1 MDTIRDKPLRS
12 GKYASNHLPGCQKT
26 INKHTNPCA
35 FTGREET
42 LMRTNIN
49 IIRKF
54 VYLHLKLLITAST
67 VNTKQPILP
76 GQVQFWY
83 MKF

>member
-1 MDTIRDKPLRS
+1 
-12 GKYASNHLPGCQKT
+12 
-26 INKHTNPCA
+26 
-35 FTGREET
+35 
-42 LMRTNIN
+42 MRTNIN